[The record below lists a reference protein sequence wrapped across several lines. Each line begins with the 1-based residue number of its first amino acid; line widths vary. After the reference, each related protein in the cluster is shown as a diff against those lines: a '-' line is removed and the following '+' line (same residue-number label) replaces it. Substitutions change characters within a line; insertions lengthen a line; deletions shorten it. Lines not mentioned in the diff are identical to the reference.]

1 VLNSFITKVKANQK
15 NVFYGIKIAITLA
28 TLAYLYFSFK
38 TKEELYTLIFSDISK
53 AVVTYHSWQLWLCLA
68 LMPLNWALEAL
79 KWQYL
84 ASKIEKISFLN
95 ALKGTLAGLGLG
107 FITPNALGDYA
118 ARIYFLSIKNKM
130 EAVGAVLLARISMF
144 FVAIFYGIIGFYIL
158 SYFNVLKPS
167 RFADERVVWLIAIA
181 TFALFILVLYFKSYL
196 NLFEKLKTQTWLKTI
211 WNSLK
216 VVAQYNFFELTVCIS
231 ISIIRYLVFTFQY
244 LLLLHFFGVKIDNI
258 LVVSAV
264 WMVYFVKSIFPT
276 FNFLNDLGVREVS
289 AVYFFSELGIS
300 NSVAIL
306 ASLCLWLVNI
316 LLPTLA
322 GTVILIVAKY
332 KKMEV

>member
-1 VLNSFITKVKANQK
+1 MLNSFITKVKANQK

-28 TLAYLYFSFK
+28 TLGYLYFTFK
-38 TKEELYTLIFSDISK
+38 SKEELYAMIYEDISQ
-53 AVVTYHSWQLWLCLA
+53 AMGHYYSWQLWLCLA
-68 LMPLNWALEAL
+68 LMPLNWSLEAF
-79 KWQYL
+79 KWKYL
-84 ASKIEKISFLN
+84 ASKIEKISFVN

-107 FITPNALGDYA
+107 FITPNAIGDYA
-118 ARIYFLSIKNKM
+118 ARIYFLTIKNKM
-130 EAVGAVLLARISMF
+130 EAVGAILLARTSMF

-158 SYFNVLKPS
+158 SYFNALKPS

-181 TFALFILVLYFKSYL
+181 TFTLFILVMYLKSYA
-196 NLFEKLKTQTWLKTI
+196 NLFEKLKMQTWLKTI

-216 VVAQYNFFELTVCIS
+216 VLAEYNFNELTVCIS
-231 ISIIRYLVFTFQY
+231 ISVVRYLVFTSQY
-244 LLLLHFFGVKIDNI
+244 LLLLHFFGVAIDNI

-300 NSVAIL
+300 NSIAIL
-306 ASLCLWLVNI
+306 ASLCLWVVNI
-316 LLPTLA
+316 LLPTLI
-322 GTVILIVAKY
+322 GTAILILSKY
-332 KKMEV
+332 KKVDE